1 MAAPNLVN
9 VSSIYGK
16 TTGADLTTSIAAILS
31 NAGSSNKVFK
41 INSIY
46 VTNID
51 GTNSA
56 DVTIQFYNGSTAYEL
71 AHTVPVPAD
80 STLIVLGKDAP
91 IYLEEGHIIRG
102 SASAASDLQV
112 VISYE
117 ELDDA

>member
-16 TTGADLTTSIAAILS
+16 TVGASLGTSIAAVLS

-46 VTNID
+46 VTNVD

-56 DVTIQFYNGSTAYEL
+56 DTTVQFYNGSNAFEL

-91 IYLEEGHIIRG
+91 IYLEEGHSIRAM
-102 SASAASDLQV
+102 SSAAGDLQIL
-112 VISYE
+112 ISYE

>member
-9 VSSIYGK
+9 VTSIFGK
-16 TTGADLTTSIAAILS
+16 TVGASLGTSIAAILS
-31 NAGSSNKVFK
+31 NAGSSNKLLK

-46 VTNID
+46 VTNVD

-56 DVTIQFYNGSTAYEL
+56 DTTVQWYNGSNAFEL

-91 IYLEEGHIIRG
+91 IYLEEGQSIRAN
-102 SASAASDLQV
+102 ASAASDLQI

>member
-1 MAAPNLVN
+1 MSPKINKSGFKSLKFF
-9 VSSIYGK
+9 SI
-16 TTGADLTTSIAAILS
+16 ILFFEKKIDE
-31 NAGSSNKVFK
+31 NKWNKVLK

-56 DVTIQFYNGSTAYEL
+56 DTTVQFYTGSGAYEL

-91 IYLEEGHIIRG
+91 IYLEEGHSIRA
-102 SASAASDLQV
+102 SASAAGDLQIL
-112 VISYE
+112 ISYE

>member
-16 TTGADLTTSIAAILS
+16 TMGADLTTSIHGILANS
-31 NAGSSNKVFK
+31 GGINKVFK

>member
-16 TTGADLTTSIAAILS
+16 TVGADLGTSIAAVLS
-31 NAGSSNKVFK
+31 NAGGSNKVFK
-41 INSIY
+41 INSNY

-51 GTNSA
+51 GSNSA
-56 DVTIQFYNGSTAYEL
+56 DTTVQFYNGSGAFEL
-71 AHTVPVPAD
+71 AHTVTVPAD
-80 STLIVLGKDAP
+80 STLIVLGKDAT
-91 IYLEEGHIIRG
+91 IYLEEGHSIRA

>member
-1 MAAPNLVN
+1 MTNEPRRYRNISLAVTNSSQDAYTCPANTTTIVREII
-9 VSSIYGK
+9 VS
-16 TTGADLTTSIAAILS
+16 
-31 NAGSSNKVFK
+31 
-41 INSIY
+41 
-46 VTNID
+46 NID

-56 DVTIQFYNGSTAYEL
+56 DTTIQFYNGSTAYEL

>member
-16 TTGADLTTSIAAILS
+16 KVGADLVTSIEAVLS

-51 GTNSA
+51 VTNAA
-56 DVTIQFYNGSTAYEL
+56 DTTVQFYNGSGAFEL
-71 AHTVPVPAD
+71 AHTVTVPAD

-91 IYLEEGHIIRG
+91 IYLEEGHSIRA
-102 SASAASDLQV
+102 SASAASDLQI